1 MSFDFVS
8 LGKFFLSDK
17 ISNLIDHNLVL
28 NQSLPSLSLESIFEV
43 LIDLQ
48 LSFIL
53 LFGVIYSVRIE
64 LVRLG
69 RLSKLQLAVFKH

>member
-1 MSFDFVS
+1 MNFDFVS

-17 ISNLIDHNLVL
+17 ISNVIGHNLVL

-48 LSFIL
+48 PSFIL

>member
-1 MSFDFVS
+1 MNFDFVS

-17 ISNLIDHNLVL
+17 ISNVIGHNLVL

>member
-1 MSFDFVS
+1 MS

-17 ISNLIDHNLVL
+17 ISNVIDHNLVL

-48 LSFIL
+48 LSFIF

>member
-1 MSFDFVS
+1 MS
-8 LGKFFLSDK
+8 LRKFFLSDK
-17 ISNLIDHNLVL
+17 ISNVIGHNLVL

-69 RLSKLQLAVFKH
+69 RLSKLQLAVCKH

>member
-1 MSFDFVS
+1 MRV
-8 LGKFFLSDK
+8 FLSEE
-17 ISNLIDHNLVL
+17 ILNVIDHNLVS

-48 LSFIL
+48 LSFIF
-53 LFGVIYSVRIE
+53 LFDVIYSLEIE

-69 RLSKLQLAVFKH
+69 RLQRAAF